1 MSDNSQQVISFD
13 EILRGKSARIT
24 TIDGKMYIS
33 AIDIVMALT
42 DKDNNQASEVI
53 RRLNDYDKE
62 ELEENMKNIQFP
74 GKYPEQAFLLDLFS
88 KFRSYFNNY
97 VTFRSSSTRNSCGK
111 SGRSLGIGGIHQK

>member
-42 DKDNNQASEVI
+42 DKDNNQAAEVL
-53 RRLNDYDKE
+53 RKLDNYDRE
-62 ELEENMKNIQFP
+62 ELEENLRHFQFP
-74 GKYPEQAFLLDLFS
+74 GEY
-88 KFRSYFNNY
+88 
-97 VTFRSSSTRNSCGK
+97 
-111 SGRSLGIGGIHQK
+111 

>member
-42 DKDNNQASEVI
+42 DKDNNQAAEVL
-53 RRLNDYDKE
+53 RKLDNYDRE
-62 ELEENMKNIQFP
+62 ELEENLRHFQFP
-74 GKYPEQAFLLDLFS
+74 GK
-88 KFRSYFNNY
+88 
-97 VTFRSSSTRNSCGK
+97 
-111 SGRSLGIGGIHQK
+111 I